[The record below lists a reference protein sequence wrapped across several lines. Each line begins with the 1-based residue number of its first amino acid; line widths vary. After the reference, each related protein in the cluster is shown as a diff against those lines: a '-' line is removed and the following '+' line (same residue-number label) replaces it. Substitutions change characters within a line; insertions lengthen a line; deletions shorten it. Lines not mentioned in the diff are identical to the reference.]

1 MADRKKIVYP
11 YIPNSVPEVQEEMLA
26 SIGAKSIDEFYQCI
40 PEPLRFRGKMDL
52 PEPFLDEY
60 SLKRHMEKML
70 KKNRG
75 THENLSFLGGGCWQH
90 HVPAVCDEIN
100 HRSEFLTAYAG
111 EPYEDHGRFQALF
124 EYTSM
129 MGELLEMDAVN
140 VPTYDGSQAAS
151 TALRMAC
158 RITGRDT
165 VLVAENIHPDRMLV
179 IRNYCHPG
187 VTLRTVPFCEKTG
200 TLDLEA
206 LKKSLT
212 PDVAGLYVENPNFL
226 GALETEAS
234 KMAELLHSSGALFVV
249 GVDPSSLGV
258 LAPPVQYGADIVCG
272 DIQPLGM
279 HMYAGGARAG
289 FIATRDEERFV
300 QQFPSRLFG
309 VAPTTHK
316 EWGFGDVAWERTS
329 FAKRE
334 EAVEFVGTASA
345 LWGITAGVYLALM
358 GPQGM
363 KDLGEGI
370 FQRSAYLAAKVQEL
384 PGVKVLF
391 EGTPFFKEFAVNF
404 QGTGK
409 SVQEINKALLE
420 RGVFGCLD
428 LSRKFPSLGETGLFC
443 VTEVHSQDDM
453 DTLVRLLK
461 EILG

>member
-1 MADRKKIVYP
+1 M
-11 YIPNSVPEVQEEMLA
+11 
-26 SIGAKSIDEFYQCI
+26 
-40 PEPLRFRGKMDL
+40 
-52 PEPFLDEY
+52 
-60 SLKRHMEKML
+60 
-70 KKNRG
+70 
-75 THENLSFLGGGCWQH
+75 
-90 HVPAVCDEIN
+90 PAVCDEIN

-151 TALRMAC
+151 TALRMTC

-187 VTLRTVPFCEKTG
+187 VNLRTVPFCEKTG

-212 PDVAGLYVENPNFL
+212 PEVAGLYVENPNFL
-226 GALETEAS
+226 GVLETEAS
-234 KMAELLHSSGALFVV
+234 KMGEMVHSSGALFIV
-249 GVDPSSLGV
+249 GADPSSLGV

-272 DIQPLGM
+272 EIQPLGM

-309 VAPTTHK
+309 IAPTTHK

-363 KDLGEGI
+363 KELGEGI
-370 FQRSAYLAAKVQEL
+370 FQRSAYLAAKIQEL
-384 PGVKVLF
+384 PGVKILF
-391 EGTPFFKEFAVNF
+391 EGTPF
-404 QGTGK
+404 
-409 SVQEINKALLE
+409 
-420 RGVFGCLD
+420 
-428 LSRKFPSLGETGLFC
+428 SRSFP
-443 VTEVHSQDDM
+443 
-453 DTLVRLLK
+453 
-461 EILG
+461 

>member
-11 YIPNSVPEVQEEMLA
+11 YIPNSAPEVQKEMLA
-26 SIGAKSIDEFYQCI
+26 SIGAESIHEFYECI
-40 PEPLRFRGKMDL
+40 PEPLRFKGKMDL
-52 PEPFLDEY
+52 PEPFLDECG
-60 SLKRHMEKML
+60 LKRHVEKML
-70 KKNRG
+70 RKNRG
-75 THENLSFLGGGCWQH
+75 TRDHLSFLGGGCWQH
-90 HVPAVCDEIN
+90 HVPAVCDEVN

-140 VPTYDGSQAAS
+140 VPTYDGSQAAA

-158 RITGRDT
+158 RIVGRDT

-187 VTLRTVPFCEKTG
+187 VAIRTVPFCEKTG
-200 TLDLEA
+200 TLDMKA
-206 LKKSLT
+206 LKEILT

-226 GALETEAS
+226 GCLEVEAS
-234 KMAELLHSSGALFVV
+234 TMAELLHSSGALFIV
-249 GVDPSSLGV
+249 GADPSSLGV
-258 LAPPVQYGADIVCG
+258 LAPPVSYGADIVCG

-300 QQFPSRLFG
+300 RQFPSRLFG
-309 VAPTTHK
+309 IAPTTHK

-363 KDLGEGI
+363 KELGEGI
-370 FQRSAYLAAKVQEL
+370 FQRSAYLAERMKEL
-384 PGVKVLF
+384 PGVRVLF
-391 EGTPFFKEFAVNF
+391 EGTPFFKECAVNF
-404 QGTGK
+404 DGSGK
-409 SVQEINKALLE
+409 TILEINNFLLE
-420 RGVFGCLD
+420 RGIFGGLD
-428 LSRKFPSLGETGLFC
+428 ISREIPSLGQTALFS
-443 VTEVHSQDDM
+443 VTEVHSQEDM
-453 DTLVRLLK
+453 DTLIRLLK